1 MTQTS
6 PSRRSSPASPT
17 GRPRDGLLDL
27 LRSLSITRVIGIHL
41 IGRSGFWFWPA
52 PTYVLPGMPMVFFVS
67 GALVRKTLGTVD
79 GARRSALTYWR
90 STFRRLLV
98 PYWAY
103 YAVMVLVA
111 VVADAGHTS
120 DYWTVHHDDL
130 LLGATGFVVPE
141 GSLFM
146 RRHTGHLWFMSAF
159 LVLTLFAPL
168 LVRLFERFRGLVM
181 ILPLSLFAWVEW
193 RISGGEDVR
202 TELDKLATFSV
213 PYVAGFWYTENS
225 FKRIPRWAFAAASA
239 ACAAGAWWYDG
250 IRPGAVN
257 ASGIKH
263 LLVGGAWLAASFA
276 AAPQLRRVADRFRTV
291 IDRISRRTFTIF
303 LWGWTTSVVAWD
315 RAGSITDGVWQRRSL
330 YWVFALALLA
340 AAVAAFG
347 WVEDV
352 AAGRTRRSTALRPSW
367 TAPRGGRRS
376 SS

>member
-6 PSRRSSPASPT
+6 PSRRSSPDSPP

-103 YAVMVLVA
+103 YAVMALVA

-120 DYWTVHHDDL
+120 DYWTVRYGDL

-225 FKRIPRWAFAAASA
+225 FKRIPRWAFAASSA
-239 ACAAGAWWYDG
+239 VCAAGAWWYDG

-263 LLVGGAWLAASFA
+263 LLVGGAWLAPRSRQRAAPPVADGSAPSSTGSA
-276 AAPQLRRVADRFRTV
+276 AAR
-291 IDRISRRTFTIF
+291 SRSSS
-303 LWGWTTSVVAWD
+303 GD
-315 RAGSITDGVWQRRSL
+315 GQRASSPGTAPGPSPSVWQRRSL

-340 AAVAAFG
+340 VAVALFG

-352 AAGRTRRSTALRPSW
+352 AAGRRVRR
-367 TAPRGGRRS
+367 RGGRAGVVAGA
-376 SS
+376 